1 MAMTRLRFKS
11 ALVLPAALASGCIA
25 VPDAP
30 QSPSLELASPS
41 TFDHGEGDGLAAM
54 SVAGDW
60 WRTFDDPMLG
70 DLVTAALEQNRDL
83 DVALADIHTARARL
97 VAEGLERTM
106 STYSSAS
113 AEFGQA
119 PRDGADAEFSGSGQF
134 GASWEYDAFGR
145 IDALVAA
152 AAAGLDSEIELQ
164 RDLAVTVAANTAL
177 AYAELRG
184 SQVRLT
190 VARSNAEL
198 QGDSLALLRT
208 LFENGRATRLDL
220 ERAESQF
227 RTTLASVPQ
236 IEARMRIAAANLVT
250 LTGQTSL
257 SEIPLVE
264 RALAAPGAIPGPPNV
279 LAVETPVALIRR
291 RPDVRAAEAE
301 IAQLLALGE
310 ADRARLFP
318 TLTFNANLLS
328 LFNETNDIGDS
339 FGFGIGPAIRWE
351 GPDLRRV
358 RADIDVSDAR
368 TRRAIENYERIVVE
382 ALGEVETAL
391 IGYAFERARRA
402 DLEAAA
408 ASAERATSL
417 ARLRFEE
424 GVDDFLDVIDAQ
436 RAQLDAQDRL
446 EISRLETTRQAI
458 FAYRALGGIWSA
470 EQINETRATGDTPNG

>member
-1 MAMTRLRFKS
+1 M
-11 ALVLPAALASGCIA
+11 
-25 VPDAP
+25 
-30 QSPSLELASPS
+30 
-41 TFDHGEGDGLAAM
+41 
-54 SVAGDW
+54 
-60 WRTFDDPMLG
+60 
-70 DLVTAALEQNRDL
+70 
-83 DVALADIHTARARL
+83 
-97 VAEGLERTM
+97 
-106 STYSSAS
+106 
-113 AEFGQA
+113 
-119 PRDGADAEFSGSGQF
+119 
-134 GASWEYDAFGR
+134 
-145 IDALVAA
+145 
-152 AAAGLDSEIELQ
+152 
-164 RDLAVTVAANTAL
+164 AANTAL